1 MATITITDLHP
12 AGSALFLDRESYLE
26 ELSDD
31 ITNGTHGGV
40 FITLISPASPQ
51 VGGAAVT
58 AAIGAGALT
67 YNIGRNW
74 GR

>member
-1 MATITITDLHP
+1 MATIKIVDLRP
-12 AGSALFLDRESYLE
+12 AGSALFLDGESYLE

-31 ITNGTHGGV
+31 LTNGTNGGA

-51 VGGAAVT
+51 IGAAAVS
-58 AAIGAGALT
+58 AAIGSAALT
-67 YNIGRNW
+67 YNVARNW

>member
-1 MATITITDLHP
+1 MATINITDLRP

-51 VGGAAVT
+51 IGAAAVS
-58 AAIGAGALT
+58 AAIASGAFT
-67 YNIGRNW
+67 YNVVKNW